1 MSPGAASNN
10 STVPAGSSG
19 GGGFGGM
26 GGGGAGGA
34 FNKFAHI
41 VNVTT
46 CVPDSHPLI
55 CMTKQDPVEASA
67 TAYKVVYTLCFAI
80 ILGVIWDLT
89 FNVQGEIEKVTP
101 YYLRKTKKEE
111 EKEKKGKIDENKFKA
126 VQTFQKIKSVFGGL
140 GKKKPQTPDAPKEND
155 DNF

>member
-1 MSPGAASNN
+1 MFPGAASNN
-10 STVPAGSSG
+10 STVPASSG

-55 CMTKQDPVEASA
+55 CMTKQEPIEASA

-111 EKEKKGKIDENKFKA
+111 EKEMKGKKDEDYFKGI
-126 VQTFQKIKSVFGGL
+126 QKIKSVFSGAF
-140 GKKKPQTPDAPKEND
+140 GKKKTKDTPKEND